1 LRSIA
6 RAGKRL
12 RTEHFDVRAVASLSR
27 LDHARIGLVIPKH
40 GRSAVDRNRLK
51 RRLRELCRLLLL
63 PGAPPLDVVIHARP
77 SAYRV
82 TFDELERIIR
92 HLTGQLP
99 RLAERLS
106 AATDSSDGAPLVASD
121 DLPSV

>member
-12 RTEHFDVRAVASLSR
+12 RTEHLDVRAVASLSR
-27 LDHARIGLVIPKH
+27 LEHARIGLVVPKH

-51 RRLRELCRLLLL
+51 RRLRELCRTLLL
-63 PGAPPLDVVIHARP
+63 PGAPPLDIVIHARP

-82 TFDELERIIR
+82 PFDELAKIIR
-92 HLTGQLP
+92 QLAGQLSRLTG
-99 RLAERLS
+99 RVS
-106 AATDSSDGAPLVASD
+106 ASAGSSDADPLVAPD
-121 DLPSV
+121 DKPSV